1 MSKTPDPSLSR
12 RALLKAGL
20 GLAATGVAAGAAA
33 AGTAASAKIAPSM
46 VQYQDHPKDGH
57 QCSLCAQFQPPNAC
71 NLVDGK
77 ISPSGWCAAFAPKA

>member
-1 MSKTPDPSLSR
+1 MSKTPESSPSR
-12 RALLKAGL
+12 RAVLKAGL
-20 GLAATGVAAGAAA
+20 GLAAAGLAGTAVAAGAP
-33 AGTAASAKIAPSM
+33 AKIAPNL

-77 ISPSGWCAAFAPKA
+77 ISPTGWCAAFAPKP